1 MSDAL
6 CGPSNALQ
14 NFKSHT
20 SVDRT
25 LQQDRL
31 ISRQQ
36 PGQGFRSHDPNAGIL
51 DPEFEAFQAGQPSA
65 FAANGLSH
73 PLPIHDHF
81 SQNLQH
87 AGPSHS
93 HPSQTPA
100 WAADFQNLNINSPAP
115 LQQQQQ
121 QQQQR
126 PMTQNPAWANQF
138 QQTSANTLTHA
149 GYASSGL
156 QYQNGPAYSMN
167 QSFMPGIPRA
177 QFQAPLQQSQSIQA
191 AKDDFDDAA
200 FQAAF
205 DSAMED
211 AFHAQ
216 EQQPESKEAEVAEE
230 AEEGARTDK
239 ADIYPEMP
247 LIRLALLKAIM
258 DGTDHSLHEAAL
270 FVNHLTHYRLNH
282 IDPFQAMLLR
292 PIIIRLA
299 DQSRSNF
306 AQRYHFTALLPVL
319 ANKCQ
324 EAEKKVPITRE
335 TERLL
340 AAYADCL
347 WGRDLSNHLQTTQ
360 DDAQDEEYWRISLEE
375 SMDNTNDE
383 NPTTQALNMLRETNL
398 YGFPAEGGMRRV
410 QDLEFDAYRARHHF
424 PASLTA
430 QSGDPQNQLFHMA
443 QTLSED
449 SRVHEAIKSL
459 SVNINPEHAVEDYVT
474 QRDLLEQAQKQPSWM
489 ETQQELNSL
498 VQQNRERVMMSS
510 AEERQAMLDGINR
523 IQTPQETIRPMED
536 EQTPQQQQDQPT
548 RADDELAQTAADLLD
563 KISHERSSKFQN
575 SAFLGLMRKLA
586 DREVKVEGDKMVEVS
601 TFIGRLCQSFPNP
614 RTDMAFSDLNIDY

>member
-36 PGQGFRSHDPNAGIL
+36 PGQGFRSHDPNTGIL
-51 DPEFEAFQAGQPSA
+51 DPEFDAFQAGQPSA
-65 FAANGLSH
+65 FAANGLPL

-81 SQNLQH
+81 SPNLQH
-87 AGPSHS
+87 AGSSYS

-100 WAADFQNLNINSPAP
+100 WAADFQNLSVNSPAP
-115 LQQQQQ
+115 LQQQQ
-121 QQQQR
+121 R
-126 PMTQNPAWANQF
+126 SMAQNPAWANQF
-138 QQTSANTLTHA
+138 QQTSANTHLHGT
-149 GYASSGL
+149 YAPSGGL
-156 QYQNGPAYSMN
+156 QYQNAPAYTMN
-167 QSFMPGIPRA
+167 QGFMSGIPRA
-177 QFQAPLQQSQSIQA
+177 QFQQPLQQSQSIQA
-191 AKDDFDDAA
+191 PKDDFDDAA

-216 EQQPESKEAEVAEE
+216 EQQPGSKEAEED
-230 AEEGARTDK
+230 GRTDK
-239 ADIYPEMP
+239 VDIHPELP

-270 FVNHLTHYRLNH
+270 FVQHLSRYRFEH
-282 IDPFQAMLLR
+282 IDPVQAMLLR
-292 PIIIRLA
+292 PIITRLN
-299 DQSRSNF
+299 DQSRLNF
-306 AQRYHFTALLPVL
+306 ATRYRFSGLLDIL
-319 ANKCQ
+319 EKDCQ
-324 EAEKKVPITRE
+324 DAEKESHITPQDE
-335 TERLL
+335 QLL

-347 WGRDLSNHLQTTQ
+347 WGRDQSNHLPTTQ
-360 DDAQDEEYWRISLEE
+360 DDAQDEEYWRVSLEE
-375 SMDNTNDE
+375 SMDNTSDS

-410 QDLEFDAYRARHHF
+410 QDLELDAYRTRQHF
-424 PASLTA
+424 PTSHTA
-430 QSGDPQNQLFHMA
+430 ELGDPQNQLLNMA
-443 QTLSED
+443 QTLSQD
-449 SRVHEAIKSL
+449 PQVQEAIKSL
-459 SVNINPEHAVEDYVT
+459 SVNGSDDYLT
-474 QRDLLEQAQKQPSWM
+474 QLNILEQEHKERSMNKA
-489 ETQQELNSL
+489 
-498 VQQNRERVMMSS
+498 QQNMGTPEQRNRKRTHVMS
-510 AEERQAMLDGINR
+510 AEERQAGLDAMKAQYAFERQAMLDGIDR

-536 EQTPQQQQDQPT
+536 EQPPQQQQDQPT
-548 RADDELAQTAADLLD
+548 QADDELAQTAADLLD
-563 KISHERSSKFQN
+563 KISHEKSSKFQN

-601 TFIGRLCQSFPNP
+601 TFKP
-614 RTDMAFSDLNIDY
+614 